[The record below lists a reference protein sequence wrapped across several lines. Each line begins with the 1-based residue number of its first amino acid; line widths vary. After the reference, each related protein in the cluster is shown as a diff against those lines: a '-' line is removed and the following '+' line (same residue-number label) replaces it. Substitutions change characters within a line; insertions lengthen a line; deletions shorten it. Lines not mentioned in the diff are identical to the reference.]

1 MANNA
6 NTVSVPQAV
15 NQSLDQL
22 IKQRAAAAALFA
34 KANAALYLV
43 LGECKVLADA
53 TDKIV
58 LKQACK
64 DRGIEVKNNTH
75 VYSLVLYIVFSDITR
90 QKVSAYAAVL
100 KKAEEAKLTSA
111 AVVARWIAS
120 NNGIE
125 AIRTGSQRTNNSPD
139 SSNVTTN
146 APNAQASTIAASN
159 PSLQVSEE
167 VPQEDDTKPEQR
179 AKDFLAQGHGGVELD
194 ASFFPV
200 EMPMGSVLAML
211 VEPTATGTYKVTFVT
226 NSQSAVR
233 PLLVTLGR
241 ELDREQADA
250 NSLILSDVIDSKEA
264 ELEAAIQAARE
275 ATSAE

>member
-1 MANNA
+1 MASNA
-6 NTVSVPQAV
+6 NTVTVPMTV

-22 IKQRAAAAALFA
+22 IKQRAAAAALIV

-43 LGECKVLADA
+43 LGECKALADA
-53 TDKIV
+53 TDKNV

-75 VYSLVLYIVFSDITR
+75 AYSLVLYIVFSDITR

-100 KKAEEAKLTSA
+100 KKAEEAKLKSA
-111 AVVARWIAS
+111 AAVAQWIAA
-120 NNGIE
+120 NNGVE
-125 AIRTGSQRTNNSPD
+125 AIRTGGQRTNNS
-139 SSNVTTN
+139 SNTSNGTTSVS
-146 APNAQASTIAASN
+146 NAQASTIAASN

-211 VEPTATGTYKVTFVT
+211 VESTATGAYKVTFVT
-226 NSQSAVR
+226 NAQSAVR

-250 NSLILSDVIDSKEA
+250 SSLILSDIIDSKEA

-275 ATSAE
+275 ATNAE